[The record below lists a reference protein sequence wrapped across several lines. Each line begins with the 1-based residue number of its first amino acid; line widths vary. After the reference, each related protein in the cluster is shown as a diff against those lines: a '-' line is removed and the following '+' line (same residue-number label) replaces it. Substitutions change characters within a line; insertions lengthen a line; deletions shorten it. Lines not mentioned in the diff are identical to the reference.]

1 MAWISPDEFFD
12 REAIAETK
20 HEYFAGIVHPR
31 GAPWVDG
38 DGADTIHGVLLGNL
52 VAALRS
58 AGAKRGWCVYGGDY
72 RFQGVYPDVV
82 VVLDAPVF
90 IAEVV
95 TWGTAG
101 ADLGEKAR
109 SYRASP
115 TVRQCA
121 YVSVNRA
128 WVEIH
133 TRDEAGRWVVED
145 VTGLDA
151 TCVLTGI
158 DCAVGMAAVYEG
170 ALAR

>member
-1 MAWISPDEFFD
+1 M
-12 REAIAETK
+12 
-20 HEYFAGIVHPR
+20 
-31 GAPWVDG
+31 
-38 DGADTIHGVLLGNL
+38 
-52 VAALRS
+52 AALRS

-72 RFQGVYPDVV
+72 RFQDVYPDVV

-95 TWGTAG
+95 TWGSAA

-121 YVSVNRA
+121 YVSVDRA

-133 TRDEAGRWVVED
+133 TRDEGGLWVVTD
-145 VTGLDA
+145 VTGLEA
-151 TCVLTGI
+151 TCAFAGI
-158 DCAVGMAAVYEG
+158 DCVVAMAAIYEG

>member
-1 MAWISPDEFFD
+1 MAWISPDEFLD

-31 GAPWVDG
+31 GEPWVDG
-38 DGADTIHGVLLGNL
+38 DGADAAHGVLLGNL
-52 VAALRS
+52 LAALRA
-58 AGAKRGWCVYGGDY
+58 AGAERGWRVHGGDY
-72 RFQGVYPDVV
+72 RFQDVYPDVV

-95 TWGTAG
+95 TWGSAA

-121 YVSVNRA
+121 YVSVDRA
-128 WVEIH
+128 WVEVH
-133 TRDEAGRWVVED
+133 TRDEGGRWVVTD
-145 VTGLDA
+145 VTGLEA
-151 TCVLTGI
+151 TCAFAGI
-158 DCAVGMAAVYEG
+158 DCSVGMAAIYEG

>member
-1 MAWISPDEFFD
+1 MWGT
-12 REAIAETK
+12 RL
-20 HEYFAGIVHPR
+20 
-31 GAPWVDG
+31 
-38 DGADTIHGVLLGNL
+38 LLGYGPKFGGGFARRVPGVFWFSL
-52 VAALRS
+52 ILCS
-58 AGAKRGWCVYGGDY
+58 LCGWCVHGGDY

-82 VVLDAPVF
+82 AVRDAPVF

-121 YVSVNRA
+121 YVSVDRA

-133 TRDEAGRWVVED
+133 TRDEGGRWVVED
-145 VTGLDA
+145 VTGLEA
-151 TCVLTGI
+151 TCVFTGI
-158 DCAVGMAAVYEG
+158 DCSVGMAAIYEG